1 MESRWFES
9 TRRHAESVSYDL
21 FLERLAE
28 MALFFLTKAFNYKK
42 REFIHDVRYADK
54 VFVEQCNSLQLIH
67 RDLKLDFNG
76 E

>member
-1 MESRWFES
+1 
-9 TRRHAESVSYDL
+9 
-21 FLERLAE
+21 
-28 MALFFLTKAFNYKK
+28 MAWFFLTRAFNYKK
-42 REFIHDVRYADK
+42 RKFIQDVRYADK